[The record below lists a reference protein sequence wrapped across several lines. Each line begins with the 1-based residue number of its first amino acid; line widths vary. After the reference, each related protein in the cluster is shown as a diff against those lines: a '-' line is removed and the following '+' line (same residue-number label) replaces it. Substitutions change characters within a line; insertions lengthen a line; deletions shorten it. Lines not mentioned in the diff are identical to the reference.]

1 VEAARETE
9 VVVARLQHRSSTAVV
24 LVFSSFLYR
33 KTERNPSCALAS
45 FPLMTTGWPYSSSG
59 AHASTGRFLP
69 DAVNCEPRSESQR
82 SASISS
88 VRIVSPI

>member
-1 VEAARETE
+1 M
-9 VVVARLQHRSSTAVV
+9 VARLQQV
-24 LVFSSFLYR
+24 LDGGGVGLLSSFLYR